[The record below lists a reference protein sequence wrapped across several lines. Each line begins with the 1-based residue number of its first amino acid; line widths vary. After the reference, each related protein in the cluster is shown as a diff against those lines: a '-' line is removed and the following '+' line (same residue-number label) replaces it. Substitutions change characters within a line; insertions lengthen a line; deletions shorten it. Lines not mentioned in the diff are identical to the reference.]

1 LSTERIEQLVKEA
14 LRDEALPLVE
24 ESKGSSKAPQPKDS
38 SPVTH
43 GRKDMRSEGKQHK
56 RIRKTTSLVYTKTKV
71 IKVPAEV
78 MRRNRVLAGSPD
90 EPWVNAYKLLRTRV
104 LHRLREMDNAN
115 TLAITSPTPGAGKS
129 LTSIN
134 LALSIAMEVN
144 KTVLLV
150 DADMKRPSLHTYFG
164 LEPKYG
170 LSDYLTRGVPLE
182 KLLINPGIGRFVMLP
197 AGKPR
202 SDSAELLTSPRM
214 EKLVKELKQ
223 RYHSRYILYDLPPML
238 AVADV
243 LAFAPYVD
251 ATMLVV
257 EEGKSREDDIVH
269 ACELLQKMNFIG
281 AVLNKSRETS
291 KGHYSYYSY

>member
-1 LSTERIEQLVKEA
+1 MSTERIEQLVKEA
-14 LRDEALPLVE
+14 LQGEPDSPLR
-24 ESKGSSKAPQPKDS
+24 KGGQEIPPVVGREHEPPK
-38 SPVTH
+38 TA
-43 GRKDMRSEGKQHK
+43 K
-56 RIRKTTSLVYTKTKV
+56 RQKPKKRTSLVYTQTKV
-71 IKVPAEV
+71 VKVPVETL
-78 MRRNRVLAGSPD
+78 RQNRVLAGSPE

-129 LTSIN
+129 LTSVN

-150 DADMKRPSLHTYFG
+150 DADLRRPSIHSYLG
-164 LEPKYG
+164 LKPKYG

-182 KLLINPGIGRFVMLP
+182 RMLINPGIGRFVVLP
-197 AGKPR
+197 AGRPR
-202 SDSAELLTSPRM
+202 SDSAELLTSPQM
-214 EKLVKELKQ
+214 ENLVKELKQ
-223 RYHSRYILYDLPPML
+223 RYHSRYIIYDLPPML

-257 EEGKSREDDIVH
+257 EEGRSREEDITH
-269 ACELLQKMNFIG
+269 SCELLQQMNFIG
-281 AVLNKSRETS
+281 AILNKSRERS
-291 KGHYSYYSY
+291 KGYYSYYSY

>member
-1 LSTERIEQLVKEA
+1 MNTEHIEQLVKEA
-14 LRDEALPLVE
+14 LQGEPGPPSR
-24 ESKGSSKAPQPKDS
+24 
-38 SPVTH
+38 
-43 GRKDMRSEGKQHK
+43 RKDEVRGKKTSPLGVRGQERPRVATSAK
-56 RIRKTTSLVYTKTKV
+56 RQRPATKQTSLVYTQTKV
-71 IKVPAEV
+71 VRVPTDTL
-78 MRRNRVLAGSPD
+78 RRNRILAGSPD

-150 DADMKRPSLHTYFG
+150 DADLRRPSVHSYLG
-164 LEPKYG
+164 LQPKYG

-182 KLLINPGIGRFVMLP
+182 KILLNPGIGRFVVLP
-197 AGKPR
+197 AGRSR

-257 EEGKSREDDIVH
+257 EEGKSREEDITH
-269 ACELLQKMNFIG
+269 SCELLQKMNFIG
-281 AVLNKSRETS
+281 AVLNKSRERS
-291 KGHYSYYSY
+291 KGYYSYYSY

>member
-1 LSTERIEQLVKEA
+1 MSTEHIERLVKEA
-14 LRDEALPLVE
+14 LQGESSPPPAKTKKNDKVHQEAPPLVTQGH
-24 ESKGSSKAPQPKDS
+24 K
-38 SPVTH
+38 
-43 GRKDMRSEGKQHK
+43 RSRATGKQK
-56 RIRKTTSLVYTKTKV
+56 RSTSLVYTQTKV
-71 IKVPAEV
+71 VKVPAETL
-78 MRRNRVLAGSPD
+78 RKNRVLAGSPE

-115 TLAITSPTPGAGKS
+115 TLAITSPAPGAGKS

-134 LALSIAMEVN
+134 LALSIALEVN

-150 DADMKRPSLHTYFG
+150 DADLRRPSLHTYLG
-164 LEPKYG
+164 LKPKYG
-170 LSDYLTRGVPLE
+170 LSDYLTRGIPLE
-182 KLLINPGIGRFVMLP
+182 KMLINPGIGRFVVLP
-197 AGKPR
+197 AGRQR

-223 RYHSRYILYDLPPML
+223 RYHSRYIIYDLPPML

-257 EEGKSREDDIVH
+257 EEGKSREEDIAH
-269 ACELLQKMNFIG
+269 SCELLQKMNFIG
-281 AVLNKSRETS
+281 AVLNKSRERT
-291 KGHYSYYSY
+291 KGYYSYYSY

>member
-1 LSTERIEQLVKEA
+1 MSTEHIERLVKEA
-14 LRDEALPLVE
+14 LQGESSPPPAKTKKNDKVHQEAPPLVTQGH
-24 ESKGSSKAPQPKDS
+24 K
-38 SPVTH
+38 
-43 GRKDMRSEGKQHK
+43 RSRATGKQK
-56 RIRKTTSLVYTKTKV
+56 RSTSLVYTQTKV
-71 IKVPAEV
+71 VKVPDETL
-78 MRRNRVLAGSPD
+78 RKNRVLAGSPE

-115 TLAITSPTPGAGKS
+115 TLAITSPAPGAGKS

-134 LALSIAMEVN
+134 LALSIALEVN

-150 DADMKRPSLHTYFG
+150 DADLRRPSLHTYLG
-164 LEPKYG
+164 LKPKYG
-170 LSDYLTRGVPLE
+170 LSDYLTRGIPLE
-182 KLLINPGIGRFVMLP
+182 KMLINPGIGRFVVLP
-197 AGKPR
+197 AGRQR

-223 RYHSRYILYDLPPML
+223 RYHSRYIIYDLPPML

-257 EEGKSREDDIVH
+257 EEGKSREEDIAH
-269 ACELLQKMNFIG
+269 SCELLQKMNFIG
-281 AVLNKSRETS
+281 AVLNKSRERT
-291 KGHYSYYSY
+291 KGYYSYYSY